1 MTIRG
6 YTNQKNIALDSV
18 SVELLHTRK
27 YARDCEDCEA
37 STQLINVLQREVTL
51 VGNLSDEE
59 RKKLLLI
66 ADKCPVHKT
75 LSGDIDIKTIGVS

>member
-1 MTIRG
+1 M
-6 YTNQKNIALDSV
+6 
-18 SVELLHTRK
+18 E
-27 YARDCEDCEA
+27 
-37 STQLINVLQREVTL
+37 VLQREVTL

-75 LSGDIDIKTIGVS
+75 LHGDIDIKTIDVS

>member
-1 MTIRG
+1 MTIRR

-27 YARDCEDCEA
+27 YARDCEA
-37 STQLINVLQREVTL
+37 STQLINVLQSEVTL

-59 RKKLLLI
+59 LKKLLLI

-75 LSGDIDIKTIGVS
+75 LNGDIDIKTIDVS